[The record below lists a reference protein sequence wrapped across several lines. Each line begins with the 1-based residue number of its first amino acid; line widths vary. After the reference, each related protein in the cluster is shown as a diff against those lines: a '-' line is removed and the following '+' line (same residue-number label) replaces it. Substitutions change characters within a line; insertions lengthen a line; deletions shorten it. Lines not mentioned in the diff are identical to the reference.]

1 MPKLSKT
8 RKAKSYTADD
18 MRAVSD
24 NPKWTKNDFAKAKSF
39 DEVFPAL
46 ARKRRGK
53 QKAPTK
59 KAISLRL
66 DQDVLKAYQAD
77 GDGWEA
83 VNLAERAQ
91 GAKFRGV
98 LEAAVIIRPILCA

>member
-1 MPKLSKT
+1 MPKLSKNK
-8 RKAKSYTADD
+8 KAKGYTADD

-24 NPKWTKNDFAKAKSF
+24 SPEWTKSDFARARSF

-66 DQDVLKAYQAD
+66 DPDVLEAYQAD
-77 GDGWEA
+77 GDGWQSRINNDLRKA
-83 VNLAERAQ
+83 KNLD
-91 GAKFRGV
+91 
-98 LEAAVIIRPILCA
+98 

>member
-1 MPKLSKT
+1 MPKLSKNKT
-8 RKAKSYTADD
+8 AKGYTADD

-24 NPKWTKNDFAKAKSF
+24 NPKWTKSDFAKARSF

-53 QKAPTK
+53 QKMPTK

-66 DQDVLKAYQAD
+66 DPDVLEAYKAD
-77 GDGWEA
+77 GDGWQSRINSDLRK
-83 VNLAERAQ
+83 VKNLD
-91 GAKFRGV
+91 
-98 LEAAVIIRPILCA
+98 